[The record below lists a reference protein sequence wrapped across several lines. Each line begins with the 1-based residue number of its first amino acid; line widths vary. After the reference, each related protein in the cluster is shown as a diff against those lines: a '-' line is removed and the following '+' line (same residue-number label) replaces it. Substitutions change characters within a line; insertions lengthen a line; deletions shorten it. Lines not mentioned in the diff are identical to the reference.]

1 MTTSSRPVKRLCGVR
16 IVVYRFFVLMST
28 FLFRRIDEGEG
39 QRSEEGEVSAA
50 SHRDLFSDLLLNV
63 LHTADTSRPDL
74 VGAQE
79 TNILGTK
86 AKSASQAMRKGILKS
101 SGDGDADDV
110 FFDALFGSLLPSG
123 TTVSLVVSDWRA
135 RYGAE
140 PAAALA
146 ELYTLI
152 ARVRSSCEVDTPR
165 QGFFPLI
172 LFVKRAAKHTVSL
185 THILATLPLSQA
197 GGCMI
202 TITAEELD
210 SSSAEEIGARVLQ
223 EMTAG
228 NLYSD
233 DPMGDTSTSKGLKAR
248 FKSFKTNFP

>member
-1 MTTSSRPVKRLCGVR
+1 MFVLSSAESTDVCQKKCQKRSTSDGHKVTTSSRPVKRLCGVR

-185 THILATLPLSQA
+185 THSCHP
-197 GGCMI
+197 
-202 TITAEELD
+202 
-210 SSSAEEIGARVLQ
+210 SSFPGWGVHDHNYSRRIG
-223 EMTAG
+223 
-228 NLYSD
+228 
-233 DPMGDTSTSKGLKAR
+233 
-248 FKSFKTNFP
+248 